1 MKHLLDVNVLLAAVW
16 ATHSDNG
23 RTLAWLE
30 DKPIALCPLT
40 ELGFLRISTNPKSTF
55 GATMDKARDLLQT
68 FKRERKA
75 DWIADDLTALDSFA
89 KTSNQV
95 TDSYLA
101 DLAEKHGFKLATLDT
116 GIKHRAVELIR

>member
-1 MKHLLDVNVLLAAVW
+1 MKHLLDVNVLLAAIW

-23 RTLAWLE
+23 KTLAWLE

-40 ELGFLRISTNPKSTF
+40 ELGFLRISTNQKFTF
-55 GATMDKARDLLQT
+55 GATMDKARNVLET

-75 DWIADDLTALDSFA
+75 DWIADDLAALDSFA